1 MIGGVTRQGRYPGLS
16 DRVTL
21 SAGVKFCHVNVS
33 SWGNPPSRGRISET
47 SNQRKIHFGGGFA
60 SLLKLTIESHCT
72 EGWRATSD
80 CRSEL
85 FAKTRGLPAFFL
97 FTCLATIQ

>member
-1 MIGGVTRQGRYPGLS
+1 MIGGVTRQGRYPGLP

-33 SWGNPPSRGRISET
+33 RWGNPPGRGRIRDT
-47 SNQRKIHFGGGFA
+47 SNSRKIHFGGGFA

-72 EGWRATSD
+72 EGWRATIV
-80 CRSEL
+80 EVN
-85 FAKTRGLPAFFL
+85 
-97 FTCLATIQ
+97 